1 MRVMNRCIPILLLL
15 TASVAAAAP
24 RDESDPTHFHG
35 VRYEIHYLDLHA
47 AEVLAWE
54 QCPAAIKDRCRVASA
69 STHEGRV
76 KFLEVT
82 ADSPTHER
90 IALALAKADSSPTTQ
105 VFQAV
110 LLAASNRPGVAA
122 PDLPPGAQK
131 ALADI
136 RGLLPFKSYEQLD
149 GTLLRTTEV
158 AEGQL
163 VGREGRR
170 YKIALRFEPAG
181 APGGNDLS
189 IEQFQLREESSFPPS
204 NAADKTPRNPRDL
217 ISTSFGL
224 KRGETIVVGTSKS
237 DAGDEALVLLL
248 TAAQ

>member
-1 MRVMNRCIPILLLL
+1 MRALNRSIPVLLLLL

-24 RDESDPTHFHG
+24 RDEPEPAHFRS
-35 VRYEIHYLDLHA
+35 VRYEVQHLNIHA
-47 AEVLAWE
+47 AEALAWE
-54 QCPAAIKDRCRVASA
+54 QCPAAIKDRCQVAA
-69 STHEGRV
+69 MSTHGLTFMDV
-76 KFLEVT
+76 N
-82 ADSPTHER
+82 ADSATHER
-90 IALALAKADSSPTTQ
+90 IVQALVKADSVPATQ

-110 LLAASNRPGVAA
+110 LLAASNRPGVAM
-122 PDLPPGAQK
+122 PELSPGAQK

-149 GTLLRTTEV
+149 GTLLRTTES
-158 AEGQL
+158 ADGHL
-163 VGREGRR
+163 VGRDGRQYR
-170 YKIALRFEPAG
+170 IRLHFEPVG
-181 APGGNDLS
+181 VPGGNDLFV
-189 IEQFQLREESSFPPS
+189 EQFHLLEETIFPATKS
-204 NAADKTPRNPRDL
+204 ADKTPRAPREL

>member
-1 MRVMNRCIPILLLL
+1 MRALNRCIPILLMLL
-15 TASVAAAAP
+15 TASVASAAP
-24 RDESDPTHFHG
+24 RDETDPMHFHS

-54 QCPAAIKDRCRVASA
+54 QCPAAIKDRCRVSTS
-69 STHEGRV
+69 STHGA
-76 KFLEVT
+76 KSLEVN
-82 ADSPTHER
+82 ADSATHER
-90 IALALAKADSSPTTQ
+90 IAQALAKVDSVPATQ
-105 VFQAV
+105 VFQAI
-110 LLAASNRPGVAA
+110 LLAASNRPGTAM
-122 PDLPPGAQK
+122 PELPPGAQK

-149 GTLLRTTEV
+149 GTLLRTTEM
-158 AEGQL
+158 AEGHL
-163 VGREGRR
+163 VGREGRQYR
-170 YKIALRFEPAG
+170 ISLRFEPAG
-181 APGGNDLS
+181 VPGGNDLF
-189 IEQFQLREESSFPPS
+189 IDQFRLREEASFP
-204 NAADKTPRNPRDL
+204 AAKAEDKMPRPQRDL

>member
-1 MRVMNRCIPILLLL
+1 MRALNRSIPILLLL
-15 TASVAAAAP
+15 SLASVAAAAP
-24 RDESDPTHFHG
+24 RDETTDPMHFHT
-35 VRYEIHYLDLHA
+35 VRYEIRHLDLHG
-47 AEVLAWE
+47 AETLAWE
-54 QCPAAIKDRCRVASA
+54 QCPAAIKDHCRVTALSA
-69 STHEGRV
+69 PMG
-76 KFLEVT
+76 KYMEVF
-82 ADSPTHER
+82 ADSATHER
-90 IALALAKADSSPTTQ
+90 IAQALVKADSVPPTQ

-110 LLAASNRPGVAA
+110 LLAASNRPGASM

-170 YKIALRFEPAG
+170 YKIALHFEPVG
-181 APGGNDLS
+181 VPGGNDLFVDR
-189 IEQFQLREESSFPPS
+189 FQLREETSFPP
-204 NAADKTPRNPRDL
+204 AKAEDRTPRNPRDL

-224 KRGETIVVGTSKS
+224 
-237 DAGDEALVLLL
+237 
-248 TAAQ
+248 